1 MYEKPS
7 LQRFGTFREVTRGGS
22 SSGNFDSSHS
32 NWRVLLYR
40 KPQQVLRG

>member
-22 SSGNFDSSHS
+22 RSGNFDSSHS
-32 NWRVLLYR
+32 NWAEFLFTGSPSRS
-40 KPQQVLRG
+40 